1 MASSFGA
8 DPTGAWLE
16 FQDPGARKFIS
27 IGSLTLESGE
37 ILPDIT
43 IAYES
48 WGCVRGS
55 GRRPACAHTHQRAPG
70 SRRHRLRR

>member
-16 FQDPGARKFIS
+16 FQDPGERRFIS

-37 ILPDIT
+37 ILPDVT

-48 WGCVRGS
+48 WGHLNEARDNAILVNHALTGWS
-55 GRRPACAHTHQRAPG
+55 DVPG
-70 SRRHRLRR
+70 WWH